1 MVRGHAGLRAR
12 AHRLQGGPGHP
23 ADGPEC
29 AAARWT
35 LRVGSCGRWRQR
47 LPAAA
52 RKTAASTARGFT
64 HRWRPCTWL
73 LPTPPPRPPRQVP
86 GTLSPPSAPAWRA
99 CRAPAP
105 R

>member
-35 LRVGSCGRWRQR
+35 LRGGSCGRWRQR
-47 LPAAA
+47 LPQGGHFA
-52 RKTAASTARGFT
+52 TFG
-64 HRWRPCTWL
+64 
-73 LPTPPPRPPRQVP
+73 PPR
-86 GTLSPPSAPAWRA
+86 GAFRA
-99 CRAPAP
+99 LAGA
-105 R
+105 